1 MRTFFLC
8 LGLPFTQDYYWSN
21 NPVSKQ
27 DSTEP
32 EYPTD
37 SQPLDLL
44 GYFLSIAIFVIKY
57 AQIIVFKMRKLNYY
71 FWKLHFLIE
80 ISTSQT

>member
-8 LGLPFTQDYYWSN
+8 LGFPFTQDYHGSN

-27 DSTEP
+27 DYTGP

-37 SQPLDLL
+37 SQPLDCL

-57 AQIIVFKMRKLNYY
+57 AQIILLKMRNLNYY
-71 FWKLHFLIE
+71 F
-80 ISTSQT
+80 